1 MDFPVLNI
9 KESPL
14 YTSAYNLGFFF
25 FSLYRLEA
33 LSTQFAY
40 ICCCFVFVWFI
51 YLAAPDLSGGL
62 QDLQSFCRG
71 VQNLKLWHANS

>member
-9 KESPL
+9 KNPHCIHQP
-14 YTSAYNLGFFF
+14 TTWDF

-33 LSTQFAY
+33 LSTQLP
-40 ICCCFVFVWFI
+40 FVVVSFCSVC
-51 YLAAPDLSGGL
+51 YLAAPGLSGGL

-71 VQNLKLWHANS
+71 VQNLKLWHTDS